1 MCLPNGG
8 KLWRQSGGG
17 RSLLTLLMEVV
28 ELLVE
33 RLNRRGLH
41 HVQQGPDNIFRHFVD
56 MFEANDTED
65 VFSFNSLDIELLNA
79 VVEGNGG
86 FFGIAEKV
94 VHHED
99 EEERSSLFA
108 NSEGLIGL
116 RDLHT
121 EVVGDVVLEE
131 VVGEFEVL
139 LEIYVGHPF
148 AVPEVR
154 SGYLFNGDVGIVGIE
169 VLDFFDSFVVVRN
182 DDREDIIHI
191 VLKVCA
197 FGLSDQDFEVVGV
210 VELIFV
216 IER

>member
-1 MCLPNGG
+1 
-8 KLWRQSGGG
+8 
-17 RSLLTLLMEVV
+17 V
-28 ELLVE
+28 
-33 RLNRRGLH
+33 
-41 HVQQGPDNIFRHFVD
+41 
-56 MFEANDTED
+56 
-65 VFSFNSLDIELLNA
+65 

-99 EEERSSLFA
+99 EEERASLFA

-116 RDLHT
+116 RYLHT

-139 LEIYVGHPF
+139 LERYVGHPF
-148 AVPEVR
+148 AVPEAR

-169 VLDFFDSFVVVRN
+169 VLDFLDSFIVVRN

-191 VLKVCA
+191 VSKVCA

-210 VELIFV
+210 VEPIFV